1 MNTASRGLLALALI
15 AALAALP
22 ACKKAQDA
30 AVAAALE
37 KATGAKVDKDGNAV
51 TFETD
56 KGEMKVVTA
65 EDGGSVPLP
74 AGFPGDVY
82 LPGDHKIASAMDLAG
97 SLMVNL
103 TTPAAMSAVYA
114 DADKAMQAGGW
125 KRELAMQAD
134 DSSTLA
140 YSKDKRQA
148 FYQLVNADGG
158 GTQLTVRTG
167 NDG

>member
-1 MNTASRGLLALALI
+1 MTNTRRRLLALALI
-15 AALAALP
+15 AAVAALP

-30 AVAAALE
+30 AVEAAME
-37 KATGAKVDKDGNAV
+37 KASGMKVDKDGNAV
-51 TFETD
+51 TIKTEQGD
-56 KGEMKVVTA
+56 LKVTTA

-74 AGFPGDVY
+74 AGFPTDIY
-82 LPGDHKIASAMDLAG
+82 LPDGHKVASAMELGGAQ
-97 SLMVNL
+97 MVNL
-103 TTPAAMSAVYA
+103 TTAADMAAVHA
-114 DADKAMQAGGW
+114 ATDKAMQDGGW
-125 KRELAMQAD
+125 KREMAMQTGD
-134 DSSTLA
+134 GSSLA

>member
-1 MNTASRGLLALALI
+1 MDIAHRRLLALVLI
-15 AALAALP
+15 AAVAALP
-22 ACKKAQDA
+22 ACRKAQDA

-51 TFETD
+51 TIRTD
-56 KGEMKVVTA
+56 KGEMKMVTA

-82 LPGDHKIASAMDLAG
+82 LPGEHKVGSALDMAG
-97 SLMVNL
+97 ALMVNL
-103 TTPAAMSAVYA
+103 TTPTAMAAVYA

-125 KRELAMQAD
+125 KRELAMQAAEG
-134 DSSTLA
+134 STLA
-140 YSKDKRQA
+140 YSKDKRQV
-148 FYQLVNADGG
+148 FYQMLNADGG
-158 GTQLTVRTG
+158 GTQLSIRTG

>member
-1 MNTASRGLLALALI
+1 MDIAHRRLLALALI
-15 AALAALP
+15 ATVAALP

-37 KATGAKVDKDGNAV
+37 QATGAKVDKDGNAL
-51 TFETD
+51 TIKTD

-65 EDGGSVPLP
+65 EEGGSVPLP

-82 LPGDHKIASAMDLAG
+82 LPGDHKVGSAMDLAG
-97 SLMVNL
+97 ALMVNL
-103 TTPAAMSAVYA
+103 TTPTAMAAVYA

-125 KRELAMQAD
+125 KREMAMQAGD
-134 DSSTLA
+134 GSTLA
-140 YSKDKRQA
+140 YSKDKRQV
-148 FYQLVNADGG
+148 FYQLLNADGG